1 MLKLRFASQ
10 RNRGVLRLTFQGVLG
25 LFALIFWGFM
35 FEQQSYT
42 SEAQAPV
49 PDDGVLFNN
58 YEIKT
63 WEMSPRLYK
72 ILAASAIF
80 NILAVVVIAQSNLLT
95 MKGCDSPFVGRVCQ
109 VLDTVYVGAVLF
121 GTERDYV
128 DVEYDRIDLG
138 SAEIT

>member
-1 MLKLRFASQ
+1 K
-10 RNRGVLRLTFQGVLG
+10 
-25 LFALIFWGFM
+25 
-35 FEQQSYT
+35 
-42 SEAQAPV
+42 APV

-63 WEMSPRLYK
+63 WEMSPRLDK

-121 GTERDYV
+121 GTERDYI
-128 DVEYDRIDLG
+128 DVVYDRIDLG
-138 SAEIT
+138 SAEITMIDVSNEGPQLQ